1 MGSMDG
7 VGLKEVGIVD
17 SSEEK
22 QRQRLFGITVAN
34 PSEIE
39 EMRPD
44 AVIITSLSHCD
55 EIRKSIKY
63 LEEKGIK
70 VREF

>member
-1 MGSMDG
+1 
-7 VGLKEVGIVD
+7 VVGIVD
-17 SSEEK
+17 SDPGK
-22 QRQRLFGITVAN
+22 QGERFFGITVAN

-55 EIRKSIKY
+55 EIHKSIKY